1 MKMTFPVKACI
12 SLASLSFFMA
22 ACGDKTTVENIT
34 QVSLPG
40 MEAVAGQGELPD
52 CDSLNIGEQ
61 VWVKDEASVF
71 ICTDEGWFRAKS
83 TEEPYSCETQ
93 KLADS
98 TGIKILCNGDSVGV
112 LLNGLSG
119 KNGANGRNAPQSC
132 SAEQIVGTTFVR
144 VSCQKDTLVFDLNTN
159 PPESSSAVESSSE
172 ELSCSSEES
181 LPQSS
186 SSMVEESSSS
196 YDEEAVLTP
205 LDSVKGF
212 SQKGPFVQGS
222 NVRLYELTD
231 GRTLRQTNGNFMG
244 VINSSDGFFKITAR
258 NLKSQYALLVANGYY
273 RNEVTGETTTED
285 LTLFALSNFLFR
297 RTANVNLLTHLEY
310 DRVQY
315 LVTQKKIR
323 FDEAKQ
329 QAKGEIL
336 WAFRIDTTGVGES
349 EDLAVFGSG
358 KGNAALLAIS
368 VMLQSWHSI
377 ADLTELLS
385 EISADLE
392 KDGAL
397 DTALTTK
404 IADDA
409 VPLLLLL
416 PRIRANVEGWGLG
429 EVPEFEP
436 IIKNFVASAYG
447 FEVCAADENGLK
459 GLVQNKYSR
468 FNNLYYACEN
478 GNLRFK
484 MLDTRSNTYYNVAAI
499 GPQIWMAEDL
509 IVLRE
514 DDYPMTSMHWSDAID
529 STGLANDPV
538 NPRHCGTGDETPCV
552 FDEPLQGVCPD
563 GWHIPSKR
571 EWAEQRVY
579 VAGSTCRNTP
589 ISIDGMLK
597 SKDGWYNDGYGTDE
611 FGFAAVS
618 YMYYQDPIPEWASAN
633 SFYVY
638 YISSSCTYLRYFGN
652 RNDSAKGCFD
662 YDETE
667 NYSYCRYETGA
678 LRCIKD

>member
-1 MKMTFPVKACI
+1 MTIPVKACI

-61 VWVKDEASVF
+61 IWVKDEASVF

-93 KLADS
+93 KLPDGA
-98 TGIKILCNGDSVGV
+98 GIKILCNGDSVGV

-119 KNGANGRNAPQSC
+119 KNGANGRNAPLSC
-132 SAEQIVGTTFVR
+132 SAEQIVGTTFVQ

-159 PPESSSAVESSSE
+159 PPESSGTVESSSWE
-172 ELSCSSEES
+172 PSCSSEES

-186 SSMVEESSSS
+186 SSVVEESSSSS
-196 YDEEAVLTP
+196 YDEEAILTP
-205 LDSVKGF
+205 LDSMKGF

-222 NVRLYELTD
+222 NVRLYELMD

-258 NLKSQYALLVANGYY
+258 NLRSQYALLVANGYY

-285 LTLFALSNFLFR
+285 LTLFALVNVMGKI
-297 RTANVNLLTHLEY
+297 TANVNLLTHLEY
-310 DRVQY
+310 DRVQH
-315 LVTQKKIR
+315 LVTQEKVR
-323 FDEAKQ
+323 FNEAKR
-329 QAKGEIL
+329 QAKAEIL
-336 WAFRIDTTGVGES
+336 RAFRIDTTGIGKS
-349 EDLAVFGSG
+349 EDLSVVGSG

-368 VMLQSWHSI
+368 VMLQAWHSI

-392 KDGAL
+392 KDGKL

-409 VPLLLLL
+409 VPLLLML

-436 IIKNFVASAYG
+436 VIKNFVASAYG

-478 GNLRFK
+478 GNIRFK

-509 IVLRE
+509 VVLR
-514 DDYPMTSMHWSDAID
+514 DGYPMTRMNWSDVID

-538 NPRHCGTGDETPCV
+538 NPRRCGAGDETPCV

-571 EWAEQRVY
+571 EWAEQRSY

-618 YMYYQDPIPEWASAN
+618 HMYYQDPIPEWADAN

-638 YISSSCTYLRYFGN
+638 YISSSCTYLRSFGN

-662 YDETE
+662 YEEDDGYT
-667 NYSYCRYETGA
+667 YCRYESGA
-678 LRCIKD
+678 VRCIKD